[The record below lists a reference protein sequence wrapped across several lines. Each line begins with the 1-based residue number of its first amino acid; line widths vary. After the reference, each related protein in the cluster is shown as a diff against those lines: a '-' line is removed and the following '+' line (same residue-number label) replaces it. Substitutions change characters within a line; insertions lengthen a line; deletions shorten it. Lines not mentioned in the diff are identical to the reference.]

1 MAEYGI
7 VMKIKDIKGNIQL
20 PDYKETIGV
29 VALLFS
35 SAASRTSAGFGAKD
49 STSVSVAPVTVE
61 IHAGKWT
68 PEIMQA
74 CYNLSKLGDVVFTQ
88 LAQSVDKESKGAPTV
103 LQTLTLTNA
112 RCIAVGQTFQGDG
125 DRTASLQFEYDKI
138 LLEIDKK
145 PADFTVRNITEG
157 AS

>member
-20 PDYKETIGV
+20 ADYKENIGCLAV
-29 VALLFS
+29 IFS

-49 STSVSVAPVTVE
+49 STSVSVSPITVE

-74 CYNLSKLGDVVFTQ
+74 CYNLSKLGDVVLTQ
-88 LAQSVDKESKGAPTV
+88 LAQSVDKESKGTPTV

-112 RCIAVGQTFQGDG
+112 RCIAVGQSFTGDG

-157 AS
+157 AI

>member
-20 PDYKETIGV
+20 ADYKECIGV
-29 VALLFS
+29 LAVIFS

-49 STSVSVAPVTVE
+49 STSVSVAPITAE

-74 CYNLSKLGDVVFTQ
+74 CYNLTKLGDVVFTQ
-88 LAQSVDKESKGAPTV
+88 LAQSVDKESKGTPTV

-112 RCIAVGQTFQGDG
+112 RCIAVGQSFQGDG
-125 DRTASLQFEYDKI
+125 ERTASLQFEYDKI
-138 LLEIDKK
+138 LLEVDKK
-145 PADFTVRNITEG
+145 PADFTVRNVTEG
-157 AS
+157 AT